1 MTLSC
6 NGRPAQVED
15 LLPALVNYGHF
26 TSLQVRGGAV
36 QGLDLHLAR
45 LSQATHALFGSELDT
60 VQVRGWM
67 AQALQQAGLA
77 DASLRVTVY
86 SRRFDFRNP
95 LAAVPVDVLVSV
107 SAPVTLTASK
117 RVRSVAWQRE
127 LPQIKHVGT
136 FGLFAERRAAMA
148 DGFDDVLFVTADGEV
163 SEGGTWNLALHDGE
177 RLLWP
182 QAPALRGT
190 AEALLKQ
197 HWPGPQ
203 LTRPLA
209 LAELA
214 HVKAAFACNASGL
227 WALEAIDGHV
237 LPGSQALAEQGRAV
251 LAAVPWDRLGSDP
264 FAAQKGSDPR

>member
-1 MTLSC
+1 MRVTC
-6 NGRPAQVED
+6 NGQPAQVED

-45 LSQATHALFGSELDT
+45 LSQSTRELFGSELDAAQ
-60 VQVRGWM
+60 VQGWM
-67 AQALQQAGLA
+67 AQALQQAALS

-95 LAAVPVDVLVSV
+95 LATVPVDVLVAV
-107 SAPVTLTASK
+107 SAPVALVAPK
-117 RVRSVAWQRE
+117 RVRSVVWQRE

-148 DGFDDVLFVTADGEV
+148 EGFDDVLFATADGDV
-163 SEGGTWNLALHDGE
+163 SEGSTWNLAIHDGE

-182 QAPALRGT
+182 QASALRGT

-197 HWPGPQ
+197 HWPGAQ
-203 LTRPLA
+203 ATQPLR
-209 LAELA
+209 LADLIGMN
-214 HVKAAFACNASGL
+214 AAFACNASGL
-227 WALEAIDGHV
+227 WALEAIDRHV
-237 LPGSQALAEQGRAV
+237 LSGSQALAEQGRAV
-251 LAAVPWDRLGSDP
+251 LAEVAWQSLS
-264 FAAQKGSDPR
+264 

>member
-1 MTLSC
+1 MTVLC

-26 TSLQVRGGAV
+26 TSMQVRGHAV
-36 QGLDLHLAR
+36 QGLALHLAR
-45 LSQATHALFGSELDT
+45 LSQATSELFGSALDVMQ
-60 VQVRGWM
+60 VQAWM
-67 AQALQQAGLA
+67 AQALQQAGQG

-86 SRRFDFRNP
+86 SRHFDFRNP
-95 LAAVPVDVLVSV
+95 LAAVPVDVLVAV
-107 SAPVTLTASK
+107 SAPVALVAPK

-148 DGFDDVLFVTADGEV
+148 AGFDDVLFVSAAGEI
-163 SEGGTWNLALHDGE
+163 SEGSTWNLALHDGE

-190 AEALLKQ
+190 AEALLQ
-197 HWPGPQ
+197 RHWQGAQ
-203 LTRPLA
+203 ATQPLR

-214 HVKAAFACNASGL
+214 GVKAAFACNASGL
-227 WALEAIDGHV
+227 WALDAIDGQV

-251 LAAVPWDRLGSDP
+251 LAGVPWQEI
-264 FAAQKGSDPR
+264 QKDGTWR

>member
-1 MTLSC
+1 MTVTC

-36 QGLDLHLAR
+36 QGLSLHLQR
-45 LSQATHALFGSELDT
+45 LSLATQELFGSALDIAQ
-60 VQVRGWM
+60 VQAWM
-67 AQALQQAGLA
+67 VQALQQAGQA

-95 LAAVPVDVLVSV
+95 LAAVPVDVLVAL
-107 SAPVTLTASK
+107 SAPVALSTPK

-136 FGLFAERRAAMA
+136 FGLFAERRAALA
-148 DGFDDVLFVTADGEV
+148 AGFDDVLFVTTGGEV
-163 SEGGTWNLALHDGE
+163 SEGSTWNLAVHDGE

-182 QAPALRGT
+182 RAPALRGT

-214 HVKAAFACNASGL
+214 GVKAAFACNASGL
-227 WALEAIDGHV
+227 WALDAIDGNV

-251 LAAVPWDRLGSDP
+251 LAAAAWQGLEADP
-264 FAAQKGSDPR
+264 LCTARGI

>member
-1 MTLSC
+1 MTLTC
-6 NGRPAQVED
+6 NGQPAQVED
-15 LLPALVNYGHF
+15 LLSALVNYGHF
-26 TSLQVRGGAV
+26 TSLQVRDCAV

-45 LSQATHALFGSELDT
+45 LSQATRELFGSALDT
-60 VQVRGWM
+60 VQVQAWM
-67 AQALQQAGLA
+67 AQALQQAGQA

-95 LAAVPVDVLVSV
+95 LAAVPVDVLVAV
-107 SAPVTLTASK
+107 SAPVSLTAAK
-117 RVRSVAWQRE
+117 RVRSVTWQRE

-148 DGFDDVLFVTADGEV
+148 DGFDDALLVGWDGHV
-163 SEGGTWNLALHDGE
+163 SEGTTWNLAVHDGHQ
-177 RLLWP
+177 LIWP
-182 QAPALRGT
+182 RAPALRGT

-203 LTRPLA
+203 ATRPLA
-209 LAELA
+209 RMELA
-214 HVKAAFACNASGL
+214 GVKAAFACNASGL

-251 LAAVPWDRLGSDP
+251 LAGVAWNGLG
-264 FAAQKGSDPR
+264 

>member
-1 MTLSC
+1 MMVSC
-6 NGRPAQVED
+6 NGRAAQVED

-26 TSLQVRGGAV
+26 TSLQVRDSAA

-45 LSQATHALFGSELDT
+45 LSQATRELFGSKLDT
-60 VQVRGWM
+60 AQVRGWM
-67 AQALQQAGLA
+67 AQALRQAGLA

-95 LAAVPVDVLVSV
+95 LAAVPVDVLVAV
-107 SAPVTLTASK
+107 SAPVTLAASK
-117 RVRSVAWQRE
+117 RVRSVTWQRE
-127 LPQIKHVGT
+127 LPQLKHVGT

-148 DGFDDVLFVTADGEV
+148 QGFDDVLFVTADGEV
-163 SEGGTWNLALHDGE
+163 SEGSTWNLAVHDGE

-197 HWPGPQ
+197 HWPRAQ
-203 LTRPLA
+203 ATQPLR
-209 LAELA
+209 LADMA
-214 HVKAAFACNASGL
+214 GVKAAFACNASGL

-251 LAAVPWDRLGSDP
+251 LAAVAWQPLS
-264 FAAQKGSDPR
+264 

>member
-1 MTLSC
+1 MMVSC
-6 NGRPAQVED
+6 NGRAAQVED

-45 LSQATHALFGSELDT
+45 LSQATRELFGSELDT
-60 VQVRGWM
+60 VQVQAWM
-67 AQALQQAGLA
+67 AQALQQSGQA

-95 LAAVPVDVLVSV
+95 LAAVPVDVLVAV
-107 SAPVTLTASK
+107 SAPVTLTVAK

-148 DGFDDVLFVTADGEV
+148 EGFDDVLFVTADAGV
-163 SEGGTWNLALHDGE
+163 SEGSTWNLAVHDGE

-203 LTRPLA
+203 ASQPLR
-209 LAELA
+209 LADLA
-214 HVKAAFACNASGL
+214 GLKAAFACNASGL

-237 LPGSQALAEQGRAV
+237 LAGSQALAEQGRAV
-251 LAAVPWDRLGSDP
+251 LAAVAWDKLGSDP
-264 FAAQKGSDPR
+264 FCAAKGI

>member
-1 MTLSC
+1 MTLTC
-6 NGRPAQVED
+6 NGQPAQVED

-26 TSLQVRGGAV
+26 TSLQVRDHAV

-45 LSQATHALFGSELDT
+45 LSHATRELFGSELDMA
-60 VQVRGWM
+60 QVRAWM
-67 AQALQQAGLA
+67 VQALRQAGQG

-86 SRRFDFRNP
+86 SRHFDFRNP
-95 LAAVPVDVLVSV
+95 LAAVPVDVLVAA

-148 DGFDDVLFVTADGEV
+148 EGFDDVLFVTVDGEM
-163 SEGGTWNLALHDGE
+163 SEGSTWNLAVHDGE

-182 QAPALRGT
+182 QAPALCGT

-197 HWPGPQ
+197 HWPGAQ
-203 LTRPLA
+203 ATQPLR
-209 LAELA
+209 LADMA
-214 HVKAAFACNASGL
+214 GVKAAFACNASGL

-251 LAAVPWDRLGSDP
+251 LAAVAWDGLG
-264 FAAQKGSDPR
+264 

>member
-1 MTLSC
+1 MTVTC
-6 NGRPAQVED
+6 NGQPAQVED

-26 TSLQVRGGAV
+26 TSLQVRGHAV

-45 LSQATHALFGSELDT
+45 LSQATRELFGSELDAAQ
-60 VQVRGWM
+60 VQGWM
-67 AQALQQAGLA
+67 AQALRQARLA

-95 LAAVPVDVLVSV
+95 LAAVPVDVLVAA
-107 SAPVTLTASK
+107 SAPVTLTASR

-127 LPQIKHVGT
+127 LPQLKHVGT

-148 DGFDDVLFVTADGEV
+148 EGFDDVLFVTADGEMC
-163 SEGGTWNLALHDGE
+163 EGSTWNLAVHDGE

-197 HWPGPQ
+197 YWPGAQ

-209 LAELA
+209 LAELDG
-214 HVKAAFACNASGL
+214 VKAAFACNASGL

-237 LPGSQALAEQGRAV
+237 LPGSQALAEQGRVV
-251 LAAVPWDRLGSDP
+251 LAAVAWDGLG
-264 FAAQKGSDPR
+264 

>member
-1 MTLSC
+1 MTVFC

-26 TSLQVRGGAV
+26 TSMQVRGHAV
-36 QGLDLHLAR
+36 QGLALHLAR
-45 LSQATHALFGSELDT
+45 LSQATSELFGSALDV
-60 VQVRGWM
+60 VQVQAWM
-67 AQALQQAGLA
+67 AQALQQAGQG

-86 SRRFDFRNP
+86 SRRFDFRDP
-95 LAAVPVDVLVSV
+95 LVAVPVDVLVAV
-107 SAPVTLTASK
+107 SAPVALTASK

-148 DGFDDVLFVTADGEV
+148 EGFDDVLFVTAEGDV
-163 SEGGTWNLALHDGE
+163 SEGSTWNLAVHDGE

-190 AEALLKQ
+190 AETLLKQ
-197 HWPGPQ
+197 HWPGAQ
-203 LTRPLA
+203 LTRPFA
-209 LAELA
+209 LAELDS
-214 HVKAAFACNASGL
+214 VKAAFACNASGL

-251 LAAVPWDRLGSDP
+251 LAAVAWQPLS
-264 FAAQKGSDPR
+264 

>member
-1 MTLSC
+1 MTLTC
-6 NGRPAQVED
+6 NGQPAQVED

-26 TSLQVRGGAV
+26 TSLQVRDHAV

-45 LSQATHALFGSELDT
+45 LSHATRELFGSELDMA
-60 VQVRGWM
+60 QVRAWM
-67 AQALQQAGLA
+67 VQALRQAGQG

-86 SRRFDFRNP
+86 SRHFDFRNP
-95 LAAVPVDVLVSV
+95 LVAAPVDVLVAV
-107 SAPVTLTASK
+107 SEPVALTAAK
-117 RVRSVAWQRE
+117 RVRSVALQRE
-127 LPQIKHVGT
+127 LPHIKHVGT

-148 DGFDDVLFVTADGEV
+148 EGFDDVLFVTADGEM
-163 SEGGTWNLALHDGE
+163 SEGSTWNLAVHDGE

-197 HWPGPQ
+197 YWPGAQ
-203 LTRPLA
+203 ATQPLR
-209 LAELA
+209 LAEMA
-214 HVKAAFACNASGL
+214 GVKAAFACNASGL

-251 LAAVPWDRLGSDP
+251 LAAVAWDGLG
-264 FAAQKGSDPR
+264 

>member
-1 MTLSC
+1 MTVTC
-6 NGRPAQVED
+6 NGQPAQVED

-45 LSQATHALFGSELDT
+45 LSQATRELFGSELDT
-60 VQVRGWM
+60 AQVQAWM
-67 AQALQQAGLA
+67 AQALQQAARA

-86 SRRFDFRNP
+86 SRHFDFRSP
-95 LAAVPVDVLVSV
+95 LATVPVDVLVAV
-107 SAPVTLTASK
+107 SAPVALSAPK
-117 RVRSVAWQRE
+117 RVRSLVWQRE

-148 DGFDDVLFVTADGEV
+148 EGFDDVLFVTADGDV
-163 SEGGTWNLALHDGE
+163 SEGSTWNLAMHDGE

-190 AEALLKQ
+190 AESLLKQ
-197 HWPGPQ
+197 HWPGVQ

-209 LAELA
+209 VADLAS
-214 HVKAAFACNASGL
+214 VKAAFACNASGL
-227 WALEAIDGHV
+227 WALEAIDGQV

-251 LAAVPWDRLGSDP
+251 LAGVSWQSLA
-264 FAAQKGSDPR
+264 

>member
-1 MTLSC
+1 MMVSC
-6 NGRPAQVED
+6 NGRAAQVED

-45 LSQATHALFGSELDT
+45 LSQATRELFGSELDT
-60 VQVRGWM
+60 VQVQAWM
-67 AQALQQAGLA
+67 AQALQQSGQA

-95 LAAVPVDVLVSV
+95 LAAVPVDVLVAV
-107 SAPVTLTASK
+107 SAPMKLTASK

-148 DGFDDVLFVTADGEV
+148 EGFDDALFVTADGDV
-163 SEGGTWNLALHDGE
+163 SEGSTWNLAVHDGE

-203 LTRPLA
+203 ATQPLR
-209 LAELA
+209 LADLA
-214 HVKAAFACNASGL
+214 GVKAAFACNASGL

-251 LAAVPWDRLGSDP
+251 LAAVAWDKLGPDP
-264 FAAQKGSDPR
+264 FCAAKGI

>member
-1 MTLSC
+1 MTVTC
-6 NGRPAQVED
+6 NGQPAQVED

-45 LSQATHALFGSELDT
+45 LSQATRELFGSELDT
-60 VQVRGWM
+60 AQVQAWM
-67 AQALQQAGLA
+67 AQALQQAARA

-86 SRRFDFRNP
+86 SRHFDFRSP
-95 LAAVPVDVLVSV
+95 LATVPVDVLVAV
-107 SAPVTLTASK
+107 SAPVALSAPK
-117 RVRSVAWQRE
+117 RVRSVVWQRE

-148 DGFDDVLFVTADGEV
+148 EGFDDVLFVTADGDV
-163 SEGGTWNLALHDGE
+163 SEGSTWNLAMHDGE

-190 AEALLKQ
+190 AESLLKQ
-197 HWPGPQ
+197 HWPGVQ

-209 LAELA
+209 VADLAS
-214 HVKAAFACNASGL
+214 VKAAFACNASGL
-227 WALEAIDGHV
+227 WALEAIDGQV

-251 LAAVPWDRLGSDP
+251 LAGVSWQSLA
-264 FAAQKGSDPR
+264 

>member
-1 MTLSC
+1 MMVSC
-6 NGRPAQVED
+6 NGRAAQVED

-36 QGLDLHLAR
+36 QGLGLHLAR
-45 LSQATHALFGSELDT
+45 LSQATRELFGSELDT
-60 VQVRGWM
+60 VQVQAWM
-67 AQALQQAGLA
+67 AQALQQSGQA

-86 SRRFDFRNP
+86 SRHFDFRNP
-95 LAAVPVDVLVSV
+95 LAAVPVDVLVAA

-148 DGFDDVLFVTADGEV
+148 EGFDDVLFVTVDGEM
-163 SEGGTWNLALHDGE
+163 SEGSTWNLAVHDGE

-197 HWPGPQ
+197 HWPRAQ
-203 LTRPLA
+203 ATQPLR
-209 LAELA
+209 LADMA
-214 HVKAAFACNASGL
+214 GVKAAFACNASGL

-237 LPGSQALAEQGRAV
+237 LPGSQALAEQGRAA
-251 LAAVPWDRLGSDP
+251 LAAVAWDKLGSDP
-264 FAAQKGSDPR
+264 FCAAKGI

>member
-1 MTLSC
+1 MTLTC

-26 TSLQVRGGAV
+26 TSLQVRDGAV
-36 QGLDLHLAR
+36 QGLDLHLER
-45 LSQATHALFGSELDT
+45 LSQATRELFGSELDT
-60 VQVRGWM
+60 AQVRGWM
-67 AQALQQAGLA
+67 AQALQQAALS
-77 DASLRVTVY
+77 DASLRMTVY
-86 SRRFDFRNP
+86 SRHFDFRNP
-95 LAAVPVDVLVSV
+95 LAAVPVDVLVAV

-117 RVRSVAWQRE
+117 RVRSVTWQRE

-148 DGFDDVLFVTADGEV
+148 EGFDDVLFVTADGEV
-163 SEGGTWNLALHDGE
+163 SEGSTWNLAVHDGD

-182 QAPALRGT
+182 QASALRGT

-197 HWPGPQ
+197 HWPGAQ
-203 LTRPLA
+203 ATQRLRLA
-209 LAELA
+209 DLIGMN
-214 HVKAAFACNASGL
+214 AAFACNASGL

-251 LAAVPWDRLGSDP
+251 LASVPWQPLS
-264 FAAQKGSDPR
+264 